1 MKVNELVVDAVINSE
16 ECPVVETLRRVV
28 GTADEI
34 TDDAGPETD
43 IEGVEPIDGIDVV
56 ADTAAS
62 SLEDI
67 ISTLAEEGTCKLEI
81 EVEVADEGV
90 CVETCGD
97 VADNVTVVT
106 DDRDDVRM

>member
-1 MKVNELVVDAVINSE
+1 MADAVINTDAS
-16 ECPVVETLRRVV
+16 PVAETLRRVV

-56 ADTAAS
+56 ADSAAS
-62 SLEDI
+62 SLEEI
-67 ISTLAEEGTCKLEI
+67 INTLAEEGTCRLEI
-81 EVEVADEGV
+81 EGEVADEGV

-106 DDRDDVRM
+106 DDRDAVRM